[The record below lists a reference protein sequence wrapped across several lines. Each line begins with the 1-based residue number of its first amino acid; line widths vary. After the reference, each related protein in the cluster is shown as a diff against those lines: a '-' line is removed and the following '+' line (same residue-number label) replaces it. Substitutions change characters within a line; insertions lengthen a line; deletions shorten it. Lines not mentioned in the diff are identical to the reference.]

1 MPEKGVFMY
10 DTIIIGSGPAGLS
23 AAIYAAR
30 AELSFVVIEKEA
42 VSGGQII
49 NTYEVDNY
57 PGLYHLNGFDLGQT
71 FREHAEK
78 LGVSF
83 VEETVQ
89 NISRTESGFL
99 VSCEREAY
107 AAKTVILAT
116 GAHHRLL
123 GVRGEQE
130 LTGKGVSYCATCDGA
145 FYRGKEVAV
154 VGGGDVAAED
164 AIFLARMCSKVYLI
178 HRRDS
183 LRAAAVL
190 QKQLFALDN
199 VELVWDSNVT
209 EIHGEKKVEEI
220 MVRHSSGLEIALPVS
235 GIFIAV
241 GIVPE
246 SGLYEGLCALNDGGY
261 VVADERCMTST
272 PGLLA
277 AGDVRAKAL
286 RQVITAAADGAN
298 AVNSLEELL

>member
-1 MPEKGVFMY
+1 MY

-30 AELSFVVIEKEA
+30 ADLSFIVIEREP

-57 PGLYHLNGFDLGQT
+57 PGLYHLNGFDLGQS

-83 VEETVQ
+83 VETRADT
-89 NISRTESGFL
+89 ITKTEKGFL
-99 VSCEREAY
+99 VCCEKETY
-107 AAKTVILAT
+107 ETKTIILAT

-154 VGGGDVAAED
+154 VGGGDVAVED
-164 AIFLARMCSKVYLI
+164 AIFLARMCRKVYLI

-183 LRAAAVL
+183 LRAAGAL

-209 EIHGEKKVEEI
+209 EIHGEGKVEEI
-220 MVRHSSGLEIALPVS
+220 MVRHQSGLEVALPVS

-246 SGLYEGLCALNDGGY
+246 SGLYQGLCELDAGGY
-261 VVADERCMTST
+261 VAADESCAAST
-272 PGLLA
+272 PGLFA
-277 AGDVRAKAL
+277 AGDVRTKAL
-286 RQVITAAADGAN
+286 RQVVTAAADGAN
-298 AVNSLEELL
+298 AVHSVEQYIVAS